1 MLGPRGWEAPLEV
14 GVNLNLQWEL
24 GRKGEEAQESGFGA
38 AMMSLCRSDKEAQVG
53 QVLQGTWGLQ

>member
-1 MLGPRGWEAPLEV
+1 M